1 MRAAADSDVCVDDG
15 GDEEKVVTE
24 GSGSDM
30 AGFGEYQA
38 RNMEGLGGEGEEG
51 VS

>member
-30 AGFGEYQA
+30 AVSGSIRPETWRGL
-38 RNMEGLGGEGEEG
+38 EGIEGKRA
-51 VS
+51 